1 MEDIEKQIIAVL
13 NKIRPFIQRDGGDID
28 FHHYED
34 GVVYV
39 KMSGACIDCALQDTT
54 IGDGVEII
62 LQEEVPGVVKVEIV
76 KE

>member
-1 MEDIEKQIIAVL
+1 
-13 NKIRPFIQRDGGDID
+13 
-28 FHHYED
+28 
-34 GVVYV
+34 
-39 KMSGACIDCALQDTT
+39 MSGACIDCALQDTT

>member
-1 MEDIEKQIIAVL
+1 MV
-13 NKIRPFIQRDGGDID
+13 RYRG